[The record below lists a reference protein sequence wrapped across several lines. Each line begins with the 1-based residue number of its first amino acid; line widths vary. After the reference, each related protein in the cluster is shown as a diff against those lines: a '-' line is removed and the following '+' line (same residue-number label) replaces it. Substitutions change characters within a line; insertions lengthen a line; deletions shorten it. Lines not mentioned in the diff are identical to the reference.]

1 MWQQEDQALQ
11 ETPCCDI
18 ALQLG
23 VKIHSSHLF
32 ISIVRILSS
41 VNGLIN
47 SYGLAKIP
55 NFFVLT
61 GLEDRKY
68 LFAILEVFFCK
79 RVVRFHSEIQFYGS
93 HGSNQGKIFCRVKP
107 IGA

>member
-1 MWQQEDQALQ
+1 MWQQEDQALY

-47 SYGLAKIP
+47 SSGLAKIP

-93 HGSNQGKIFCRVKP
+93 HGSNQGKIFCRIKP